1 MMAIEK
7 RERYRV
13 RLFDGLYK
21 VMERIEENSE
31 YFVTYVIGYA
41 TQNQAVKAMEA
52 LKSQHAALGF

>member
-13 RLFDGLYK
+13 RLLDGLYR
-21 VMERIEENSE
+21 VMEQIEENSE
-31 YFVTYVIGYA
+31 YFVTYVTGYA

-52 LKSQHAALGF
+52 LKSQHAAWGS